1 MDFLNLFY
9 LLFPVFV
16 ANMAPQVAS
25 RLEILK
31 FLDKPVDFGKSVFGK
46 RIFGQNKTFRGFF
59 VGVIFGVVISFLQYI
74 LAANKIIE
82 IEKLSGLWQFL
93 AFGFLAGFG
102 ALAGDSIES
111 FLKRQVGIKEG
122 RPFIPFDQI
131 DYIIGFLFFTSLVVS
146 WEWKEIIFALLCG
159 AFLNPIV
166 NFLAYLLRIKKT
178 YW

>member
-82 IEKLSGLWQFL
+82 IEKL
-93 AFGFLAGFG
+93 
-102 ALAGDSIES
+102 
-111 FLKRQVGIKEG
+111 
-122 RPFIPFDQI
+122 
-131 DYIIGFLFFTSLVVS
+131 
-146 WEWKEIIFALLCG
+146 
-159 AFLNPIV
+159 
-166 NFLAYLLRIKKT
+166 
-178 YW
+178 